1 MLHIIVSNVNY
12 LQQVLSFN
20 IAELYLGIVMIHLKD
35 LNMDIMFDKY
45 FYTCIN
51 GICHCFNLL
60 FGDT

>member
-20 IAELYLGIVMIHLKD
+20 IAELYLGILMIHLKD

-51 GICHCFNLL
+51 GICHL
-60 FGDT
+60 F